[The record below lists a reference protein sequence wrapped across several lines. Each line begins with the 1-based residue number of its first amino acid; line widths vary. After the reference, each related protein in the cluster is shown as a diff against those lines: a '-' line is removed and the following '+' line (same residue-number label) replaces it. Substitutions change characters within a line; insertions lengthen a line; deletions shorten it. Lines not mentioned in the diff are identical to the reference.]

1 MAIKH
6 SLTMSLLILLC
17 TGTQAQTQVY
27 ETTDADGN
35 PVFSDSPTKNS
46 QTVEIEPTN
55 IADRPPAAPAAAAV
69 PDTAPTSSPGAARQ
83 GTGDS
88 HVIVNSDYGSRLS
101 RDDQGDGFVT
111 KHTPDGDIIV
121 NEREQERALKE
132 EEEYFTDRDG
142 VRRIRVRKSSHRG
155 KH

>member
-6 SLTMSLLILLC
+6 SLTMSLLVLLC
-17 TGTQAQTQVY
+17 TGAQAQTQVY
-27 ETTDADGN
+27 KTTDADGN

-69 PDTAPTSSPGAARQ
+69 PDTAPISNPGTARQ
-83 GTGDS
+83 GAGES
-88 HVIVNSDYGSRLS
+88 RVIVNSDYDSRLS